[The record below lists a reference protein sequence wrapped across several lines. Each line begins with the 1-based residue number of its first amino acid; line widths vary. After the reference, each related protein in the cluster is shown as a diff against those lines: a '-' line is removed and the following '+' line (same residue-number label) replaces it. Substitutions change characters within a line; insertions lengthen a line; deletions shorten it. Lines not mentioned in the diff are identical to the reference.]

1 MRNDAKR
8 AAAVAMRN
16 RTVRCAGAVRQIA
29 IGLGVA
35 FAMSNAV
42 AAGHAA
48 SDGIVRFTG
57 ALVDLYD
64 VTLDAP
70 AGVVVEGRAVANGG
84 AAATLRFDAHGRRL
98 PGAQVALVGRRCA
111 VLARCRFARA
121 CNVARCAR
129 RSKRA
134 AGIGPHVSRRSV
146 WRRDVA
152 GGG

>member
-84 AAATLRFDAHGRRL
+84 RRQHCDSM
-98 PGAQVALVGRRCA
+98 PMAGVCRAPRWRWSGPTVRRSRPMS
-111 VLARCRFARA
+111 LRA
-121 CNVARCAR
+121 CVQRGAMRTAIEACR
-129 RSKRA
+129 WYRA
-134 AGIGPHVSRRSV
+134 ARIASV
-146 WRRDVA
+146 RMA
-152 GGG
+152 A